1 MGPSVFNAA
10 SERMDAVAQVA
21 MAAIVKAAAVA
32 MPKVLRIFVS
42 MGEQQAELRWPQ
54 AVKQDAQCVGI
65 RKQCLDLQG
74 CLLAPPK

>member
-54 AVKQDAQCVGI
+54 AVKQDEPNPRTAAGRVKYFT
-65 RKQCLDLQG
+65 R
-74 CLLAPPK
+74 